1 MCYSKDE
8 LILLNGIMKV
18 VFDQNLIQKTDAVIA
33 LREKIGYQL
42 HTEIKV
48 ENLEKWCKHARGED

>member
-8 LILLNGIMKV
+8 LLLLNGIMKI

-33 LREKIGYQL
+33 LREKIGDQL

-48 ENLEKWCKHARGED
+48 EKFDKWCKHARGEE